1 MQNLHSGPNTRAL
14 GPGPTLIVFSVAAGL
29 FLAIALAIT
38 LRTPLT
44 ELDAQAEVW
53 LHVRATP
60 LISNA
65 MAAVSFLGAPTTL
78 TVVAVAGSLLLWYWR
93 RYSEAATLS
102 TVVLGGNF
110 LNFCLKH
117 LIQRGRPVFDDPILS
132 LPTYSF
138 PSGHAMASTV
148 FYGLLSLYALANA
161 RQRSY
166 AYIAVA
172 AAVFTVA
179 LVSFSRVYLG
189 LHYLSDVM
197 GGIAEG
203 IAWLAFCFAAL
214 RNIRRRESNTGVDAD
229 S

>member
-1 MQNLHSGPNTRAL
+1 MREVGPR
-14 GPGPTLIVFSVAAGL
+14 PTLIVFSTAVGL
-29 FLAIALAIT
+29 FLVIAFAVALSAPLAA
-38 LRTPLT
+38 
-44 ELDAQAEVW
+44 LDASAGTW

-60 LISNA
+60 LVSNA
-65 MAAVSFLGAPTTL
+65 MAVVSFLGAPTTL
-78 TVVAVAGSLLLWYWR
+78 TIVTVGGSLLLLYR
-93 RYSEAATLS
+93 RRRTEAAMLS
-102 TVVLGGNF
+102 TVVLGGNL

-117 LIQRGRPVFDDPILS
+117 LIQRGRPVFDDPIFS

-148 FYGLLSLYALANA
+148 FYGLLSIYALANA
-161 RQRSY
+161 RQGY
-166 AYIAVA
+166 AAYFAIA
-172 AAVFTVA
+172 AAVFMVA

-197 GGIAEG
+197 AGIAEG

-214 RNIRRRESNTGVDAD
+214 HYIRRREASAGVDAD

>member
-1 MQNLHSGPNTRAL
+1 MREL
-14 GPGPTLIVFSVAAGL
+14 GPGPTLIVFSVATGL
-29 FLAIALAIT
+29 FLVIALAIALS
-38 LRTPLT
+38 TPLAAV
-44 ELDAQAEVW
+44 DANAEMW
-53 LHVRATP
+53 LHVRATT
-60 LISNA
+60 LVSNA

-78 TVVAVAGSLLLWYWR
+78 TIVAVAGSLLLLYR
-93 RYSEAATLS
+93 RRRSEAATLS

-117 LIQRGRPVFDDPILS
+117 LIQRGRPVFDDPIFS

-148 FYGLLSLYALANA
+148 FYGLLSIYALAHA
-161 RQRSY
+161 RQRY
-166 AYIAVA
+166 AAYIAAA
-172 AAVFTVA
+172 AAVFMVA

-203 IAWLAFCFAAL
+203 IAWLSFCVAAL
-214 RNIRRRESNTGVDAD
+214 HYIRRGESNTGVDAD

>member
-1 MQNLHSGPNTRAL
+1 MREAGPR
-14 GPGPTLIVFSVAAGL
+14 PTLIVFSTAVGL
-29 FLAIALAIT
+29 FLVIALAIALSA
-38 LRTPLT
+38 PLAA
-44 ELDAQAEVW
+44 LDTSAGRW

-60 LISNA
+60 LVSNA
-65 MAAVSFLGAPTTL
+65 MAVVSFLGAPTTL
-78 TVVAVAGSLLLWYWR
+78 TIVAVGGSLLLLYR
-93 RYSEAATLS
+93 RRRTEAAVLS
-102 TVVLGGNF
+102 TVVLGGNL

-117 LIQRGRPVFDDPILS
+117 LIQRGRPVFDDPIFS

-148 FYGLLSLYALANA
+148 FYGLLAIYALANA
-161 RQRSY
+161 RQRY
-166 AYIAVA
+166 AAYFAIA
-172 AAVFTVA
+172 AAVFMVA

-197 GGIAEG
+197 AGIAEG

-214 RNIRRRESNTGVDAD
+214 HYIRRREASAGVDAD

>member
-1 MQNLHSGPNTRAL
+1 MREAGPR
-14 GPGPTLIVFSVAAGL
+14 PTLIVFSTAVGL
-29 FLAIALAIT
+29 FLVIALAIALSA
-38 LRTPLT
+38 PLAA
-44 ELDAQAEVW
+44 LDTSAGRW

-60 LISNA
+60 LVSNA
-65 MAAVSFLGAPTTL
+65 MAVVSFLGAPTTL
-78 TVVAVAGSLLLWYWR
+78 TIVAVGGSLLLLYR
-93 RYSEAATLS
+93 RRRTEAAVLS
-102 TVVLGGNF
+102 IVVLGGNL

-117 LIQRGRPVFDDPILS
+117 LIQRGRPVFDDPIFS

-148 FYGLLSLYALANA
+148 FYGLLAIYALANA
-161 RQRSY
+161 RQRY
-166 AYIAVA
+166 AAYFAIA
-172 AAVFTVA
+172 AAVFMVA

-197 GGIAEG
+197 AGIAEG

-214 RNIRRRESNTGVDAD
+214 HYIRRREASAGVDAD

>member
-1 MQNLHSGPNTRAL
+1 MREAGPR
-14 GPGPTLIVFSVAAGL
+14 PTLIVFSTAVGL
-29 FLAIALAIT
+29 FLVIAFAIALSA
-38 LRTPLT
+38 PLAA
-44 ELDAQAEVW
+44 LDASAGRW

-60 LISNA
+60 LVSYA
-65 MAAVSFLGAPTTL
+65 MAVVSFLGAPTTL
-78 TVVAVAGSLLLWYWR
+78 TIVAVGGSLLLWYR
-93 RYSEAATLS
+93 RRRTEAATLS
-102 TVVLGGNF
+102 TVVLGGNL

-117 LIQRGRPVFDDPILS
+117 LIQRGRPVFDDPIFS

-148 FYGLLSLYALANA
+148 FYGLLAVYASVNA
-161 RQRSY
+161 RHGY
-166 AYIAVA
+166 ATCIGIA
-172 AAVFTVA
+172 AAVFMVA

-197 GGIAEG
+197 AGIAEG

-214 RNIRRRESNTGVDAD
+214 HYIRRGEAAAGVNAD